1 MITNKIEFNLVL
13 TKISFVDY
21 KDLYLLII
29 FSQLGMQIL
38 MVFGG
43 YIYITVFQNKTFG
56 ITKDWLHSI
65 YFFFLFW
72 LDLHIHFHTPNLHI
86 KS

>member
-43 YIYITVFQNKTFG
+43 YIYVTVFQNKTFG
-56 ITKDWLHSI
+56 ITKD
-65 YFFFLFW
+65 
-72 LDLHIHFHTPNLHI
+72 
-86 KS
+86 

>member
-43 YIYITVFQNKTFG
+43 DIYSCFSKSDLWNYKRLTAFH
-56 ITKDWLHSI
+56 L
-65 YFFFLFW
+65 FLFSFMTRFAYSFSYSEFT
-72 LDLHIHFHTPNLHI
+72 H
-86 KS
+86 

>member
-56 ITKDWLHSI
+56 ITKD
-65 YFFFLFW
+65 
-72 LDLHIHFHTPNLHI
+72 
-86 KS
+86 